1 MYMHARAFYSIPW
14 DIFFPIFSDR
24 VHAVAGGT
32 RQRAGRCRARWR
44 FGRWWSWAVAEL
56 GPNFW
61 GGKMGW
67 GGEKMGF
74 RLISGNNLAQYI

>member
-1 MYMHARAFYSIPW
+1 MKWLVDYP
-14 DIFFPIFSDR
+14 D
-24 VHAVAGGT
+24 
-32 RQRAGRCRARWR
+32 
-44 FGRWWSWAVAEL
+44 AVAEL

-74 RLISGNNLAQYI
+74 RLISGKNLAQYI

>member
-1 MYMHARAFYSIPW
+1 VEATAE
-14 DIFFPIFSDR
+14 
-24 VHAVAGGT
+24 VGT
-32 RQRAGRCRARWR
+32 IDVGEE
-44 FGRWWSWAVAEL
+44 GSPPVAEL

-74 RLISGNNLAQYI
+74 RLISGKNLAQYI